1 MKTNPSLGFRLS
13 VFAASALLACL
24 ACACLGADRKP
35 NVLFIAVDDL
45 RPQLGCYG
53 DRLVKSPNLDRLAS
67 QGVLFE
73 RAYCQQAICMSSRA
87 SLLSG
92 YRPDRFR
99 ILENGPL
106 YRHAPDAWSLNRQ
119 FQKHGYETVTIGK
132 VYHHGS
138 DEEIGWSVP
147 AMHPKGAWKGRGY
160 LTAEAQQTAATE
172 KDGRGPAFEAADVPD
187 SAYPDGVSLEAALA
201 QLERLK
207 KQDRPFFLAVGF
219 IRPHLPFNAP
229 KRYWDLYPPESIP
242 LAGNPNPPK
251 DAPAC
256 ALTDWGELRKYAG
269 MPRKGPVPPA
279 LARQLVHGYY
289 ACVSYTDA
297 LIGRLLDRLHALGLD
312 EQTIVVL
319 WADHGWKL
327 GDYGMWC
334 KHTNYELDTR
344 VPLIIRAPGQGIAPG
359 RTRGLA
365 ELVDLYPTL
374 CELSGLSLPEHLE
387 GTSLVPLLRNPG
399 QPWKRAAFSHY
410 PMRGV
415 LGRSVRTE
423 RYRYTEWRKT
433 DGDEIVARELYDF
446 DTDPQATINKAGEP
460 AQAARVQELAAVL
473 RDGWPAARPAR

>member
-1 MKTNPSLGFRLS
+1 M
-13 VFAASALLACL
+13 
-24 ACACLGADRKP
+24 
-35 NVLFIAVDDL
+35 LFIAVDDL

-53 DRLVKSPNLDRLAS
+53 DRLVKSPNIDRLAS

-87 SLLSG
+87 SLMSG

-99 ILENGPL
+99 IFENGPL
-106 YRHAPDAWSLNRQ
+106 YGTAPDAWSMNRH
-119 FQKHGYETVTIGK
+119 FQKHGYETVTLGK

-160 LTAEAQQTAATE
+160 LTLEAQQTAATE

-187 SAYPDGVSLEAALA
+187 SAYPDGVVLDAALT

-207 KQDRPFFLAVGF
+207 KLDRPFFLAVGF
-219 IRPHLPFNAP
+219 IKPHLPFNAP
-229 KRYWDLYPPESIP
+229 KRYWDLYPADAIP
-242 LAGNPNPPK
+242 LAARSEPPK
-251 DAPAC
+251 NAPPC
-256 ALTDWGELRKYAG
+256 ALTDWSELRKYAG
-269 MPRKGPVPPA
+269 VPRKGPVSPE
-279 LARQLVHGYY
+279 LARELVHGYY

-297 LIGRLLDRLHALGLD
+297 LIGRLVDRLHALGLD
-312 EQTIVVL
+312 EQTVVVL

-334 KHTNYELDTR
+334 KHTNYEIDTR
-344 VPLIIRAPGQGIAPG
+344 VPLIIRAPGRGIAPA

-374 CELSGLSLPEHLE
+374 CELSGLPRPDHLE
-387 GTSLVPLLRNPG
+387 GTSLAPLMKNPD

-410 PMRGV
+410 PRPGIM
-415 LGRSVRTE
+415 GRSVRTE
-423 RYRYTEWRKT
+423 RYRYTEWRKVV
-433 DGDEIVARELYDF
+433 GDEIVARELYDF
-446 DTDPQATINKAGEP
+446 DTDPQGAVNVADEP
-460 AQAARVQELAAVL
+460 GQTARVKDLSATL
-473 RDGWPAARPAR
+473 RAGWQAARPAKPPPKD